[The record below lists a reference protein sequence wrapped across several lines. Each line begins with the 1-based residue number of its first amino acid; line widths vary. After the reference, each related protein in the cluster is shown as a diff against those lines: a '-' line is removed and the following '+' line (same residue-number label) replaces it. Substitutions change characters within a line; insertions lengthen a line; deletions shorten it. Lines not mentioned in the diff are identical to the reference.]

1 MAQSITGFHSNNK
14 KSAAVRFKTLL
25 RFLLCGGGVTV
36 GGVTVSGVMVGEDE
50 GVGFCQKKGIDK
62 AKVV

>member
-1 MAQSITGFHSNNK
+1 M
-14 KSAAVRFKTLL
+14 RFKTLL

-36 GGVTVSGVMVGEDE
+36 SGVTVSGVMVGEDE